1 MEFDLIGHLSP
12 YTVNPTTFDNFES
25 LLVESFPSSSS
36 RHQIFEGYKRYVGQ
50 LTDILGS
57 EFYQWVDGSFVTD
70 KMNPNDIDVV
80 TFVDADLFVKCEK
93 KLLHL
98 IAPESKLL
106 YKVDAAFVGVYPL
119 NHKLRMVTDWDIAF
133 WKDFYGNTRPDTHKK
148 QMPKGFIQLNF

>member
-12 YTVNPTTFDNFES
+12 YTVNSTTFDHFES
-25 LLVESFPSSSS
+25 FFVALFPSNSS
-36 RHQIFEGYKRYVGQ
+36 RHQIFEGYKRYIKQ
-50 LTDILGS
+50 LKDILNSG
-57 EFYQWVDGSFVTD
+57 FYQWVDGSFVTD

-80 TFVDADLFVKCEK
+80 TFVDADLLIKNEK

-98 IAPESKLL
+98 IAPESKLI
-106 YKVDAAFVGVYPL
+106 YRVDAAFVGIYPM

-133 WKDFYGNTRPDTHKK
+133 WKDFYGNTRPDALKK